1 MIFLKNDCIIAYR
14 RVLELIRNYK
24 SFLIC
29 AVVMIIF
36 LLPEVFSMYSANLQL
51 IENYASYIIFYVI
64 MINFLYGFFGSKSR
78 VKLHHADIYYFTENS
93 LKKKMLIARIMPRI
107 VMNLLVAILM
117 GIILYAKSDIIV
129 LNYIIIIWL
138 FLNNIFLYSFYRY
151 HKNIGT
157 KIQVSYA
164 FFTILMI
171 FVHFRYD
178 VVVSVLLISIILN
191 VILYYIIMRVK
202 INREKIFKEMCEFDR
217 MQFAAR
223 SSDLCEMQVIQSEY
237 SSIKRKKFTYCK
249 ILNRKNAIIQKI
261 ILSIRRTES
270 STLII
275 LLSGYIFTIAIN
287 YIYLKVDAFYVII
300 LAVTLINIIEI
311 LIKQMKNL
319 ILKEKSGLYLRYS
332 RNEIALGHAKINLAI
347 ASLLFLIMMFI
358 MEHSVWNFIIVFP
371 LYSCTIIVSYRTRKI
386 IESKFFRLCLNAF
399 IFIISYGFIML
410 WYYFANEWQV

>member
-1 MIFLKNDCIIAYR
+1 
-14 RVLELIRNYK
+14 
-24 SFLIC
+24 
-29 AVVMIIF
+29 MIIF

-410 WYYFANEWQV
+410 

>member
-1 MIFLKNDCIIAYR
+1 
-14 RVLELIRNYK
+14 
-24 SFLIC
+24 
-29 AVVMIIF
+29 
-36 LLPEVFSMYSANLQL
+36 
-51 IENYASYIIFYVI
+51 
-64 MINFLYGFFGSKSR
+64 
-78 VKLHHADIYYFTENS
+78 
-93 LKKKMLIARIMPRI
+93 MPRI

-117 GIILYAKSDIIV
+117 GIILYAKLDIIV

-138 FLNNIFLYSFYRY
+138 FLNNTFLYSFYRY

-178 VVVSVLLISIILN
+178 VIVSVLLISIILN

-237 SSIKRKKFTYCK
+237 SSIKRKKFTYAK
-249 ILNRKNAIIQKI
+249 ILSRKNAIIQKI

-287 YIYLKVDAFYVII
+287 YIYLKVGAFYVII

-386 IESKFFRLCLNAF
+386 IESKFFRICLNAF

-410 WYYFANEWQV
+410 

>member
-93 LKKKMLIARIMPRI
+93 LKKKLLIARIMPRI

-117 GIILYAKSDIIV
+117 GIILYAKLDIIV

-138 FLNNIFLYSFYRY
+138 FLNNTFLYSFYRY

-178 VVVSVLLISIILN
+178 VTVSVLLISIILN

-237 SSIKRKKFTYCK
+237 SSIKRKKFTYAK

-275 LLSGYIFTIAIN
+275 LLSGYIFTISIN

-386 IESKFFRLCLNAF
+386 IESKFFRICLNAF

-410 WYYFANEWQV
+410 

>member
-117 GIILYAKSDIIV
+117 GIILYAKLDIIV

-138 FLNNIFLYSFYRY
+138 FLNNTFLYSFYRY

-178 VVVSVLLISIILN
+178 VTVSVLLISIILN

-275 LLSGYIFTIAIN
+275 LLSCYIFTISIN

-319 ILKEKSGLYLRYS
+319 ILKEKSSLYLRYS

-386 IESKFFRLCLNAF
+386 IESKFFRICLNAF

-410 WYYFANEWQV
+410 

>member
-410 WYYFANEWQV
+410 